1 MIHESESTV
10 FTSIVDKPFPLVSAE
25 VKEVFD
31 MYEPYI
37 PYKEIILLDQKF
49 QRMEV
54 YYLPIL
60 EEVDCLHEKS
70 EYNLDR
76 SLIKKGI
83 IDYKISY
90 HLCRRR
96 APFYRAAHTKM
107 CDIALLP
114 STDRFRHTR
123 LFSCVPVRRD
133 HNAGHIRTAP

>member
-1 MIHESESTV
+1 M

-60 EEVDCLHEKS
+60 EEVDCLHEKVNTTWIGVS
-70 EYNLDR
+70 SKKG
-76 SLIKKGI
+76 SLIIKKQRKKRYSG
-83 IDYKISY
+83 
-90 HLCRRR
+90 
-96 APFYRAAHTKM
+96 
-107 CDIALLP
+107 
-114 STDRFRHTR
+114 
-123 LFSCVPVRRD
+123 
-133 HNAGHIRTAP
+133 